1 MNRLTLPHA
10 TKEDLYQ
17 TLTTIHLGSDPLLF
31 KALQQ
36 AESSHESQRRD
47 DGNNYLTQH
56 IYPVAIEVIHYYQ
69 TKSGEERLR
78 PETIAG
84 ALLHDVLEDDENMSD
99 TKFREKFGEE
109 VYRLVKPL
117 SKPDYRTYRGASK
130 RDQKIAMNLEYRKII
145 QLAPHESKIIKFAD
159 RYKNICSVHA
169 SPKPGKIEDY
179 IRDTEEF
186 YLPLAKE
193 ECVYFYERIK
203 ARIEILKENIA

>member
-1 MNRLTLPHA
+1 MNKLILPYA

-17 TLTTIHLGSDPLLF
+17 TLNHLHLESDSLIIM
-31 KALQQ
+31 ALQQ
-36 AESSHESQRRD
+36 VELSHGTQYRD
-47 DGNNYLTQH
+47 DGNSYLTQH

-69 TKSGEERLR
+69 QNEEERLR

-84 ALLHDVLEDDENMSD
+84 ALLHDVLEDDRNMND
-99 TKFREKFGEE
+99 EEFREKFGEE
-109 VYRLVKPL
+109 VYKLVKPL
-117 SKPDYRTYRGASK
+117 SKPNYHTYPGASK
-130 RDQKIAMNLEYRKII
+130 RDQKIAMNMEYRKII
-145 QLAPHESKIIKFAD
+145 RLAPCESKIIKFAD
-159 RYKNICSVHA
+159 RYKNICCVHT

-203 ARIEILKENIA
+203 ARIEMLKENPV